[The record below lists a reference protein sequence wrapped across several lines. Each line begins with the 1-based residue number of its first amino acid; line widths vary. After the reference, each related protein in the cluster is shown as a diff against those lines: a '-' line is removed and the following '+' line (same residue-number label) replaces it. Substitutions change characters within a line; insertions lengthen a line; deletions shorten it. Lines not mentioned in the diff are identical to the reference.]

1 MAETKINGNQLLG
14 GGGSGGAGSDQA
26 FTELVQSQTIGKKAI
41 AAALTEKGENS
52 SSVETLVQMA
62 NHIDLLKVND
72 SFSGLNGLME
82 ASSADD
88 EDVSGGDPRPVW
100 VQAKRGLFTVIL
112 KDTTLYYVPYGNYSN
127 IQDMISHATFSLDT
141 EVGTSSSYEALY
153 LSNNESY
160 VLRRTEGKFYVH
172 QINQS
177 SFSAGVESTPND
189 NPEIENS
196 NCAVSNDGGYILYTY
211 YNHYQIKHVSSG
223 DESTIKE
230 FGIAAPG
237 AVSFEG
243 TNGIIIADRDHIGR
257 YTYAYDSGTF
267 TITPVVSGWKSTT
280 MEITG
285 DNHETYVNERIQ
297 FLPISSTVVLC
308 ISRISREYVSSE
320 ADLITYVMDTAE
332 NIIAGNA
339 QTFRCMTL
347 HRSSRASFPIHLS
360 LRAGT
365 VSNNIYPITS
375 ALLPY
380 DLTYNS
386 STGVLSSTQTIQGV
400 PVMVLGMCNNSGS
413 WAGSLI
419 QMTGNT
425 ILYVTDHDSQLYNK
439 TRRSVMTSAVQ
450 TPCFY
455 RVMNGATSYYPAND
469 PYPSGDYT
477 KVTSGVY
484 STVAVIQL
492 TEDL

>member
-1 MAETKINGNQLLG
+1 METKINSNQLLG

-82 ASSADD
+82 ISSADD

-112 KDTTLYYVPYGNYSN
+112 KDTTLYYVPYGSYTN

-141 EVGTSSSYEALY
+141 EVGTAASYEALY

-189 NPEIENS
+189 SPDIENS

-223 DESTIKE
+223 DEATIKDVYQE
-230 FGIAAPG
+230 APF

-243 TNGIIIADRDHIGR
+243 TNGIIITERTHIGR
-257 YTYAYDSGTF
+257 YTYVYDSGNF
-267 TITPVVSGWKSTT
+267 TITAVGSGWKNTT
-280 MEITG
+280 LGILG
-285 DNHETYVNERIQ
+285 DNNETYMNERIQ

-308 ISRISREYVSSE
+308 IGRISRDYMSSE
-320 ADLITYVMDTAE
+320 AELITYVMDTAE

-339 QTFRCMTL
+339 QTFCCITL
-347 HRSSRASFPIHLS
+347 HRSSRAAFPIPLS
-360 LRAGT
+360 LRVGT
-365 VSNNIYPITS
+365 PSNNNYPITS

-386 STGVLSSTQTIQGV
+386 STGVISSPQTIQGV
-400 PVMVLGMCNNSGS
+400 PVMVLGMCNDSGS
-413 WAGSLI
+413 WAGSVI
-419 QMTGNT
+419 QMTSNT
-425 ILYVTDHDSQLYNK
+425 VLYVIDHDSQLYNK
-439 TRRSVMTSAVQ
+439 TRKSVMTSAVQ

-455 RVMNGATSYYPAND
+455 RVMNGITSYYPAND
-469 PYPSGDYT
+469 PYPSGAYT
-477 KVTSGVY
+477 KVTSGAY